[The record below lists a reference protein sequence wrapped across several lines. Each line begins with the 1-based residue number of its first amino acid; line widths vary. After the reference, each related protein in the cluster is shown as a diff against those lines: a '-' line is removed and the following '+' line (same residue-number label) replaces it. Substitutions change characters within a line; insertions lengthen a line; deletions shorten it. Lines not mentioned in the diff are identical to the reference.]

1 MFLYLLH
8 YIATNPNLSRR
19 IKNSLAPTAR
29 SSAVQ
34 SRDCRA
40 EDPGSIPA
48 VDKEIRRGR
57 RDTPTVQ
64 AQRWTWTWTERPG
77 D

>member
-8 YIATNPNLSRR
+8 YIATNPNLNRR
-19 IKNSLAPTAR
+19 IKHSLAPTAR

-40 EDPGSIPA
+40 EDPGSMPA
-48 VDKEIRRGR
+48 VDRE
-57 RDTPTVQ
+57 THPTVQ
-64 AQRWTWTWTERPG
+64 AQQWTWRMDRGQRDPET